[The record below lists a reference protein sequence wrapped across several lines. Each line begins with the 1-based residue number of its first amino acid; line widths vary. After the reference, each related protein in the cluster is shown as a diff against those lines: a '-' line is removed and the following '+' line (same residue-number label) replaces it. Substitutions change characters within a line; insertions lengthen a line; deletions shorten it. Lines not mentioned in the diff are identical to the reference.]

1 MGVKGSNLTN
11 PGANARA
18 LAEAIC
24 AAVMAGELSLMSALA
39 GTPPP
44 HPQPHTHMHTHTTTQ
59 RVSPLQ
65 LRAAG
70 HLVRS
75 HMAHNRKKDPQVRYG
90 TYHSWLFFLTSRV
103 SHGS

>member
-39 GTPPP
+39 GT
-44 HPQPHTHMHTHTTTQ
+44 QPHTRTRTRSTAHAHAVRLTFAIAC
-59 RVSPLQ
+59 SWPLGAQ
-65 LRAAG
+65 PHDPQQEEGPAG
-70 HLVRS
+70 
-75 HMAHNRKKDPQVRYG
+75 QVRYP
-90 TYHSWLFFLTSRV
+90 S
-103 SHGS
+103 